1 MCRDIRN
8 WNGNS
13 FSVVVGEGKKKI
25 FFYFSFR
32 SSFQEE
38 LQTPVEFG
46 ENSETSKSKLGKRKK
61 TSLAGIEFDA
71 PRCFHFPLR
80 VFSFVRST
88 WWTIER
94 EKRRGGG
101 RPAVVEIFFL
111 FVVCVSIC
119 EMAFSNWN
127 TTKLLHP
134 SPFFF
139 FRRIK
144 KKKTWVRNRIM
155 TRIPHPHKTQSEDG
169 N

>member
-13 FSVVVGEGKKKI
+13 FSVVVGEGEKKT

-101 RPAVVEIFFL
+101 RPAVVEIFFICC
-111 FVVCVSIC
+111 VCVHLRNGIFQLEHDEIVAS
-119 EMAFSNWN
+119 F
-127 TTKLLHP
+127 
-134 SPFFF
+134 PFFF
-139 FRRIK
+139 FQ
-144 KKKTWVRNRIM
+144 TN
-155 TRIPHPHKTQSEDG
+155 
-169 N
+169 

>member
-1 MCRDIRN
+1 M
-8 WNGNS
+8 
-13 FSVVVGEGKKKI
+13 
-25 FFYFSFR
+25 
-32 SSFQEE
+32 
-38 LQTPVEFG
+38 EFG

-101 RPAVVEIFFL
+101 RPAVVEIFL
-111 FVVCVSIC
+111 ICCVCVSIC

-134 SPFFF
+134 SLFFSDEL
-139 FRRIK
+139 K
-144 KKKTWVRNRIM
+144 KKKNM
-155 TRIPHPHKTQSEDG
+155 GPESNHD
-169 N
+169 

>member
-46 ENSETSKSKLGKRKK
+46 ENSETSKSKLGKRKNIF
-61 TSLAGIEFDA
+61 GRHRIWC
-71 PRCFHFPLR
+71 PPL
-80 VFSFVRST
+80 FSFPSPRLLICSVDLVDHWAR
-88 WWTIER
+88 ER
-94 EKRRGGG
+94 MGGG

-119 EMAFSNWN
+119 EMAFSNCKEKEKRKPTVN
-127 TTKLLHP
+127 RLKQVLLLFCLKAFHA
-134 SPFFF
+134 
-139 FRRIK
+139 RRIAL
-144 KKKTWVRNRIM
+144 
-155 TRIPHPHKTQSEDG
+155 
-169 N
+169 